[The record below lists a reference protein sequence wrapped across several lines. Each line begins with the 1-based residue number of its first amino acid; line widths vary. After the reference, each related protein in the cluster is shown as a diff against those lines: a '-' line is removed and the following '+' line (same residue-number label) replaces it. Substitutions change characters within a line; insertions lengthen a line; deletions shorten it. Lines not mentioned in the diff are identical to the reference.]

1 MTRILVILAALT
13 SLALIVGAFFVPS
26 ITLSIPQAQIQQVL
40 DRALPIGVEKFGVD
54 GRLDTA
60 QVRFLEDG
68 RVGIT
73 AAGTA
78 SGYGMAGDIALD
90 CASALRYADG
100 AFTLQDL
107 ALEDFDLTLDEQS
120 KATAQDRITI
130 MTSLRERA
138 SKAIGAG
145 NASVQEA
152 VRNEISRAAEGL
164 REEALARLNA
174 TLATTPVYR
183 LSQGPAA
190 AKLAA
195 MAITD
200 VQVQPEA
207 LTVTLS
213 PARFM
218 GNLLFMAAIGL
229 MALIASL
236 GVVMGLLRR

>member
-1 MTRILVILAALT
+1 MTRILAILAALT

-26 ITLSIPQAQIQQVL
+26 ITLAIPQAQIQQVL
-40 DRALPIGVEKFGVD
+40 DRTLPIGVEKFGVN

-73 AAGTA
+73 AAGAA

-90 CASALRYADG
+90 GASALRYADG

-152 VRNEISRAAEGL
+152 VRNEISRATEGL
-164 REEALARLNA
+164 REEALVRVNA
-174 TLATTPVYR
+174 TLATTPIYR
-183 LSQGPAA
+183 LSQGPTAV
-190 AKLAA
+190 KLAA

-207 LTVTLS
+207 LAVTLS

-218 GNLLFMAAIGL
+218 GNILFMAAIGL
-229 MALIASL
+229 MAIIAAL